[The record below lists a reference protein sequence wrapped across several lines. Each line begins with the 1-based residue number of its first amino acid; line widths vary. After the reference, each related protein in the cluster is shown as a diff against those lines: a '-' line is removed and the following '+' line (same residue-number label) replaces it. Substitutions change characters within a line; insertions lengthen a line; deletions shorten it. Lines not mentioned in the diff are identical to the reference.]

1 MENYLLLLLFAAML
15 FGGCSKNDDEEDN
28 GKVNSSTKRVVDS
41 PYIEYDE
48 KGRWTKALGY
58 KSIVY
63 GTDEIK
69 VVTTGEGEVHFS
81 YEFLLNAKGLVKSYK
96 VYEHYKGNAKLSIE
110 ASLEYDDTDHLIAV
124 EDRTYTWSD
133 GNIVKIHLSKSSDD
147 IVYKYSSE
155 EYIGDIV

>member
-96 VYEHYKGNAKLSIE
+96 AYEHYKGNAKLSRE
-110 ASLEYDDTDHLIAV
+110 VSLEYDDTDHLIAV
-124 EDRTYTWSD
+124 EERSYALWSD
-133 GNIVKIHLSKSSDD
+133 GYVIVEDRTFRKTLQKSM
-147 IVYKYSSE
+147 YTK
-155 EYIGDIV
+155 G